1 MSKGPNVVFDTS
13 VSETWRHLPE
23 DYRNQVMDW
32 LLDHGVNIR
41 EVERVEVYDGYMICT
56 LYVTDANG
64 YHPPKEPGKKLLTER
79 VHKTIHRP
87 LPVRLTGL

>member
-32 LLDHGVNIR
+32 LIVHGVSTH
-41 EVERVEVYDGYMICT
+41 EVKRVEVYDGYMICT
-56 LYVTDANG
+56 VYVRDAEGNT
-64 YHPPKEPGKKLLTER
+64 LTNAKGDGPLTKR
-79 VHKTIHRP
+79 VHKEIRTP
-87 LPVRLTGL
+87 MPERLTGL